1 MLGKLLKHEFAATA
15 RYLWVLYVA
24 MLGLSVAVHFA
35 FRFYDRADLAVLR
48 MAMTMAII
56 LWVLSLIFCGIGTLV
71 LMIRRF
77 YQNLLTDEGYL
88 MFTLPVSVHE
98 LVISK
103 LIAAV
108 VWMLASV
115 AVIVLC
121 VLVATFDSQMAR
133 EVLSGFRELLGM
145 LDVNSWVIGAEMLLL
160 TLVGTA
166 ASCLQFYSAMAIG
179 HGFAKSKALLS
190 VVFYFVQSWVLSFLG
205 NTIGALLLFRNGSL
219 LEQIDTLN
227 PMQTMQMSMLFGLG
241 AGIVVGAIFYVL
253 TVVNL
258 QKRLNLG

>member
-103 LIAAV
+103 LITAV

-115 AVIVLC
+115 AH
-121 VLVATFDSQMAR
+121 S
-133 EVLSGFRELLGM
+133 ES
-145 LDVNSWVIGAEMLLL
+145 S
-160 TLVGTA
+160 
-166 ASCLQFYSAMAIG
+166 
-179 HGFAKSKALLS
+179 
-190 VVFYFVQSWVLSFLG
+190 
-205 NTIGALLLFRNGSL
+205 
-219 LEQIDTLN
+219 
-227 PMQTMQMSMLFGLG
+227 
-241 AGIVVGAIFYVL
+241 
-253 TVVNL
+253 
-258 QKRLNLG
+258 